1 MIAKIHIDL
10 LSVENAQDLFEVFAS
25 TFSFPA
31 YFGNNWDALYD
42 MMSSLDPAAAV
53 FHTMK
58 RPLTGV
64 HLIFDGFDICSE
76 NLSQSDISMFKSIL
90 VDLSVNKK
98 LRSDHLS
105 FTFETRYFRE

>member
-1 MIAKIHIDL
+1 MIAKVHINL
-10 LSVENAQDLFEVFAS
+10 WAVESTQDLFDIFAS

-64 HLIFDGFDICSE
+64 HLILDEFDICSE
-76 NLSQSDISMFKSIL
+76 NLSQGDLSVFKSIL

-105 FTFETRYFRE
+105 FTFESRYFRE